1 MDFLRQA
8 GLRAAARS
16 AHREAVSFFE
26 QALEMLEADG
36 PRDEALPAAIDLV
49 FDLRASLAP
58 LGEFVRTLEHLR
70 RAEARAETLGDR
82 GRLGWV
88 SAYLT
93 QSYYTIGEQAAAI
106 RSANRALAIGG
117 ELGDRPLQIAAS
129 FGLGQAHHVLGA
141 YPEAQRH
148 LRSAVAEVEGELAR
162 ERWGM
167 AGLVSVAARVWLA
180 ASLAEVGEFGEAL
193 ECIRVGLA
201 VAEAADHPWS
211 IAGSL
216 MTVGFAHLSRG
227 HLEAALPV
235 VDRGIAFSR
244 EMDLTAWL
252 PMLLCVRGAADV
264 RGGRVAEGVLLLE
277 EGVGRAASLRILSRQ
292 ALRLTWLAEGYRL
305 AGRAEEAVTT
315 AQDAHR
321 LASEHEERGYAAGA
335 LRMLGEALA
344 STDPDAAVRHCESA
358 LEGAQALGM
367 RPLEALCRL
376 DLGALAARTGRR
388 DEAREQL
395 AAAVRMLHAMDMRH
409 WLPGAETALAGLG
422 GARS

>member
-1 MDFLRQA
+1 MEFLRQA

-16 AHREAVSFFE
+16 AHREAVTFFE
-26 QALEMLEADG
+26 QALEILEADG
-36 PRDEALPAAIDLV
+36 PREAALPTAIDLV

-58 LGEFVRTLEHLR
+58 LGEFTRTLAHLR
-70 RAEARAETLGDR
+70 RAETRAETLGDR
-82 GRLGWV
+82 WRLGWV

-93 QSYYTIGEQAAAI
+93 QSYYTLGEQAAAI
-106 RSANRALAIGG
+106 RSAERALGIGA

-129 FGLGQAHHVLGA
+129 FGLGQAHHVLGV
-141 YPEAQRH
+141 YPAAQRH
-148 LRSAVAEVEGELAR
+148 LRSAVAAVDGELVR

-180 ASLAEVGEFGEAL
+180 ASLAEVGEFDEAL
-193 ECIRVGLA
+193 ECIHAGLA

-216 MTVGFAHLSRG
+216 MTLGFVHLSRG
-227 HLEAALPV
+227 HLEAAIPV

-252 PMLLCVRGAADV
+252 PMLLCVRGAADA
-264 RGGRVAEGVLLLE
+264 RGGRVAEGVLLME

-292 ALRLTWLAEGYRL
+292 ALRLSWLAEGYRL
-305 AGRAEEAVTT
+305 AGRTAEAVT
-315 AQDAHR
+315 AAREAHR
-321 LASEHEERGYAAGA
+321 LAAEHEERGYAANA
-335 LRMLGEALA
+335 LRMLGEATA
-344 STDPDAAVRHCESA
+344 AADPAVAARHCTGA

-376 DLGALAARTGRR
+376 DLGALAARAGQR
-388 DEAREQL
+388 DEARDHL
-395 AAAVRMLHAMDMRH
+395 TAALRMLRAMNMRH
-409 WLPGAETALAGLG
+409 WLPGAESALAAL
-422 GARS
+422 